1 MVAPDIAVRV
11 SSWLS
16 GGMVSV
22 SCARAACGMAVLRLE
37 NRKQLQETYLAVGK
51 RVLLDQTGIG
61 ALAVL
66 PIIGEFVENG

>member
-1 MVAPDIAVRV
+1 
-11 SSWLS
+11 
-16 GGMVSV
+16 
-22 SCARAACGMAVLRLE
+22 MAVLRLE

-66 PIIGEFVENG
+66 ANYW